1 MVMGPM
7 WENSVELESWIF
19 WVRLI
24 LSNGCCVL
32 TQRQRGESRLLLL
45 RPTVVGDRSSLLFSD
60 TVPTQDG
67 TVTLTPREP
76 RPRASSR
83 GNRGA
88 GPGNRAGSRRGP
100 EAAKEEAAPE
110 AAMAEGRGSSLLYSL
125 RLISLGL
132 RLTASLPGELQSCRA
147 GAGSSTPARPDHPRG
162 APTSAPP
169 SGCRPCRAC
178 APARP
183 TAAPPRSCPDS
194 ERPAPP
200 SSAAMLT
207 LARAGAEAIVR
218 RTFPAW

>member
-1 MVMGPM
+1 MRLKSACSTRVRMRQFTA
-7 WENSVELESWIF
+7 NLSTSF
-19 WVRLI
+19 WDGSRSPI
-24 LSNGCCVL
+24 LSL
-32 TQRQRGESRLLLL
+32 TTRTELPPASK
-45 RPTVVGDRSSLLFSD
+45 F
-60 TVPTQDG
+60 
-67 TVTLTPREP
+67 PREP

-88 GPGNRAGSRRGP
+88 GPGNGAGSRRGP

-132 RLTASLPGELQSCRA
+132 RLTASLPGGLQSCRA
-147 GAGSSTPARPDHPRG
+147 GAGSSAPARPDHPRG

-169 SGCRPCRAC
+169 SGSRPCRAC

-194 ERPAPP
+194 ERPAPLLGGHVDP
-200 SSAAMLT
+200 S
-207 LARAGAEAIVR
+207 
-218 RTFPAW
+218 